1 MLGLPDQARVGVAAA
16 VILVASFC
24 QELFFRRAVFGS
36 WSGAGRLWVGAAVSA
51 LLFACFRL
59 DWYHLPAAVVLGLVL
74 AWLYQRTRSLPV
86 PWLPHMVV
94 SGVTV
99 GLLVGVVPGWPHR
112 HDLIRGEWVSLDG
125 RPGTW
130 EFTRTGTMRSP
141 IIRSETFGGETE
153 TRLEGYQQAKYYVID
168 DEHIEART
176 YLWGVMM
183 TARMGFS
190 VTEDELTLT
199 FDDPRRTVKYKRVK

>member
-1 MLGLPDQARVGVAAA
+1 
-16 VILVASFC
+16 
-24 QELFFRRAVFGS
+24 
-36 WSGAGRLWVGAAVSA
+36 
-51 LLFACFRL
+51 
-59 DWYHLPAAVVLGLVL
+59 
-74 AWLYQRTRSLPV
+74 
-86 PWLPHMVV
+86 MVV

-130 EFTRTGTMRSP
+130 EFTTTGTMRSP
-141 IIRSETFGGETE
+141 IIRSSTFGGETE
-153 TRLEGYQQAKYYVID
+153 TRLEGYQQAKYYFID

-183 TARMGFS
+183 SGRMKVS
-190 VTEDELTLT
+190 VTEDELIMT
-199 FDDPRRTVKYKRVK
+199 FDDPIRTVKYKRVK